1 MSERLTF
8 DSEPLLAFFLGEP
21 GAETVRDYLSK
32 IQNKEA
38 QGFIN
43 VINLAEVYYILY
55 RLNPMLAD
63 ENCRA
68 LSTLGLTVVPVE
80 DDDLWRN
87 AAKIKAQHP
96 MSLADA
102 FAVATAQAFKA
113 KLVVGSDREFNGANI
128 SLLPIRK

>member
-1 MSERLTF
+1 MSELLTF
-8 DSEPLLAFFLGEP
+8 DSEPILAFFLGEP
-21 GAETVRDYLSK
+21 GAETVRDYLIK

-38 QGFIN
+38 DGFIN

-68 LSTLGLTVVPVE
+68 LSSLGLTVLQVE

-102 FAVATAQAFKA
+102 FAVATAQAYKA
-113 KLVVGSDREFNGANI
+113 KLVVGSDREFDGVNA
-128 SLLPIRK
+128 SLLRIRK